1 MAVCEK
7 SIIKLLIGSIIKM
20 SDWETCC
27 TNSSLGCFIEDR
39 KFIASDKVSCFFFLQ
54 NGLCWLIGWFIL
66 MLIIVFTWRALS
78 WFWWSMDHQSI
89 SWRIMIY
96 FPPCYL
102 QKRIWL
108 MFKIL
113 LQQVLQLLIWE
124 AYFTEF
130 ICYLCLNHITMGFHE
145 LIRNAIFLEIVS
157 ETKPTIACG
166 WIITIS
172 SYGNLKKY
180 LPCRSCHVS

>member
-1 MAVCEK
+1 
-7 SIIKLLIGSIIKM
+7 M

-39 KFIASDKVSCFFFLQ
+39 KFIASDKVSCFFFFRMDCA
-54 NGLCWLIGWFIL
+54 GWLVGWFIL
-66 MLIIVFTWRALS
+66 TLIVVFTWRALT
-78 WFWWSMDHQSI
+78 WLWWSMDHQSI
-89 SWRIMIY
+89 SWRILIY
-96 FPPCYL
+96 FPPRYL

-108 MFKIL
+108 MFKRL

-130 ICYLCLNHITMGFHE
+130 ICYLCLNHITVGFHE
-145 LIRNAIFLEIVS
+145 LIRNVIFVEIVS
-157 ETKPTIACG
+157 ETKPSIACG

-180 LPCRSCHVS
+180 LPCGSCYVS